1 MRALTVRQPWAWAI
15 FHAGKDIE
23 NRSWRN
29 RHTIGTIAIH
39 VSGNADPIDRLP
51 RNVRRPEKHV
61 LVRGAIIGV
70 VDVVKV
76 VQRSRSRWFQGPL
89 GWVLKN
95 PRRLRDAIPCTG
107 GLGLWKMTRN
117 TQRKLEAELGR
128 RSTSHPK

>member
-1 MRALTVRQPWAWAI
+1 V

-39 VSGNADPIDRLP
+39 ASGNADSIDALP
-51 RNVRRPEKHV
+51 TSVRRPEKEV
-61 LVRGAIIGV
+61 LVRRAIIGV

-76 VQRSRSRWFQGPL
+76 VEQSRSRWFIGPL

-95 PRRLRDAIPCTG
+95 PRRLRVLFA
-107 GLGLWKMTRN
+107 GLWKMPRPMERRVEAQLARPARTH
-117 TQRKLEAELGR
+117 RK
-128 RSTSHPK
+128 